1 MIYEPAEDSYLLEK
15 YVTKYSKGKV
25 LDMGCGSGIQSLAAL
40 SKADSVLSVD
50 INSEAVSFC
59 KSKGLNA
66 IESDLF
72 FNVNGKFDLIIFNP
86 PYLPKDNDE
95 DKESALVTTGGEK
108 GIEILEK
115 FFLEV
120 KDYLNEDGKVLIVFS
135 SLTGDVD
142 SLLNS
147 NGFKFEKLESKKV
160 FFEEMFVYLCS
171 KS

>member
-25 LDMGCGSGIQSLAAL
+25 LDMGCGIQSLAAL

-160 FFEEMFVYLCS
+160 FFEELFVYLCS